1 MGGIFMFKKVLN
13 YFVILLCGYIVI
25 KWISITHPFVLADF
39 FISFV
44 MNPLKFFAASLVFF
58 IGILFTGKVIR
69 ELIHRTRN
77 AWQQRRVWEGDL
89 FFEYLVLFFI
99 FFSLF
104 YLGWEQALVFFS
116 LSLFYGMI
124 SIEL

>member
-1 MGGIFMFKKVLN
+1 MLKKVLN
-13 YFVILLCGYIVI
+13 YFVIFLCGYIVI
-25 KWISITHPFVLADF
+25 NWISITHPFVLADF
-39 FISFV
+39 FISLI

-58 IGILFTGKVIR
+58 IGFLFTGRVIR

-77 AWQQRRVWEGDL
+77 AWQKPGAWRGDL

-104 YLGWEQALVFFS
+104 YLGWEQTLVFFS

>member
-1 MGGIFMFKKVLN
+1 MFKKMLN
-13 YFVILLCGYIVI
+13 YMLIFICGYVAI
-25 KWISITHPFVLADF
+25 KWVSITHPFVIADF
-39 FISFV
+39 FISLV

-58 IGILFTGKVIR
+58 IGLLFTGRVIR

-77 AWQQRRVWEGDL
+77 AWQKRRVWEGEL
-89 FFEYLVLFFI
+89 FFEYFVLFFI
-99 FFSLF
+99 FVSLF
-104 YLGWEQALVFFS
+104 NLGWEQTLVFFS

>member
-1 MGGIFMFKKVLN
+1 MFKKVLN
-13 YFVILLCGYIVI
+13 YFVIFLCGYIVI
-25 KWISITHPFVLADF
+25 KWITITYPFVLSDF

-58 IGILFTGKVIR
+58 IGFLFTGKVIR

-77 AWQQRRVWEGDL
+77 AWQKRRVWEGEL

-104 YLGWEQALVFFS
+104 NLGWEQTLVFFS

>member
-1 MGGIFMFKKVLN
+1 MGGIFMLKKVLN
-13 YFVILLCGYIVI
+13 YFVIFLCGYIVI
-25 KWISITHPFVLADF
+25 NWISITHPFVLADF
-39 FISFV
+39 FISLI

-58 IGILFTGKVIR
+58 IGFLFTGKVIR

-77 AWQQRRVWEGDL
+77 AWQKPGAWRGDL

-104 YLGWEQALVFFS
+104 YLGWEQTLVFFS

>member
-1 MGGIFMFKKVLN
+1 MGGIFMFKKVLT
-13 YFVILLCGYIVI
+13 YFVIFICGYIVI

-39 FISFV
+39 FISLV
-44 MNPLKFFAASLVFF
+44 INPLKFFAASFVFF
-58 IGILFTGKVIR
+58 IGFLVTSRVIR
-69 ELIHRTRN
+69 ELIHRTRK
-77 AWQQRRVWEGDL
+77 AWQKRGAWGGFL

-104 YLGWEQALVFFS
+104 YLGWEQTLVFFS

-124 SIEL
+124 FIEL